1 MPDTLTHEP
10 FPTSLCLGVTAEA
23 EEVRLYDDDNLKHLV
38 VLGRSGC
45 GKTSFLLGLL
55 YQQIQ
60 RGGGY
65 IFIDGKVSRK
75 TIDQVYFL
83 SKLAVRESLSASSI
97 RPTR

>member
-1 MPDTLTHEP
+1 MADTSLTNEP
-10 FPTSLCLGVTAEA
+10 FPTSLCLGVTTEG
-23 EEVRLYDDDNLKHLV
+23 EEVRLSDDDNLKHLV

-65 IFIDGKVSRK
+65 IFIHRLLLE
-75 TIDQVYFL
+75 YF
-83 SKLAVRESLSASSI
+83 ASLENTSALDEA
-97 RPTR
+97 RTPK